1 MTASYRCWAEIDV
14 RSLRRNLQ
22 TIRLMTAQKARVIF
36 VVKADAYGHG
46 LPEVASRLDKDT
58 DLFGVANLVEAL
70 TIRAA
75 GAVSPILIL
84 SPALAEE
91 RQMIVNERFIPTI
104 STVDEAIGY
113 ARCVPAGQQLD
124 VHFAVD
130 TGMGR
135 IGLDE
140 EEAGKAL
147 EAVRQMNAIR
157 VAAISSHLP
166 VADEDREYTV
176 SQLGRFQAWCRRFA
190 CAGAE
195 TTVLNSAGVICF
207 GKECKPGELVR
218 AGLAIYGISP
228 LTEFQHY
235 FHPALSLKTRV
246 SLVRTLEA
254 GRSVSYGRT
263 FITTSRMRVATLSAG
278 YGDGIN
284 RHLSGQETD
293 VLLRGRRCR
302 MLGRVTMDQIMVDAS
317 HLDNVETGEE
327 AVLIGTQGNEE
338 ILASEVAAKAGTIAW
353 EIFTGITKR
362 VTRIY
367 LE

>member
-1 MTASYRCWAEIDV
+1 MTASYRCWAEIDI
-14 RSLRRNLQ
+14 RSLRRNIL
-22 TIRLMTAQKARVIF
+22 TIRSMTAQKARVIF

-46 LPEVASRLDKDT
+46 LPEVALRLDNDI
-58 DLFGVANLVEAL
+58 DLFGVANLVEAQ
-70 TIRAA
+70 TIRATGSLA
-75 GAVSPILIL
+75 PILIL
-84 SPALAEE
+84 SPALSEE
-91 RQMIVNERFIPTI
+91 RQLIVNEKFIPTI
-104 STVDEAIGY
+104 STVEEAIEY
-113 ARCVPAGQQLD
+113 ARCVPAGERLD

-147 EAVRQMNAIR
+147 EAIRQINAIG
-157 VAAISSHLP
+157 VTAISSHLP
-166 VADEDREYTV
+166 VADEDWDYTA
-176 SQLGRFQAWCRRFA
+176 SQLDRFQAASRRFGY
-190 CAGAE
+190 AGAE
-195 TTVLNSAGVICF
+195 TTVLNSAGAICF
-207 GKECKPGELVR
+207 GKRCEPGELMRV
-218 AGLAIYGISP
+218 GLAIYGISP
-228 LTEFQHY
+228 LSEFQHY

-246 SLVRTLEA
+246 TLVRTLGA

-263 FITTSRMRVATLSAG
+263 FIAGSKMRVATLSAG

-284 RHLSGQETD
+284 RHLSGQESD
-293 VLLRGRRCR
+293 VLIRGRRCR
-302 MLGRVTMDQIMVDAS
+302 MLGRVTMDQIVVDAS

-327 AVLIGTQGNEE
+327 VVLIGRQGNEE

-367 LE
+367 IE

>member
-1 MTASYRCWAEIDV
+1 MTARYRCWAEIDL
-14 RSLRRNLQ
+14 RSLRRNLL
-22 TIRLMTAQKARVIF
+22 TIRSITAQKARVIF

-46 LPEVASRLDKDT
+46 LPEVASRLDNDT
-58 DLFGVANLVEAL
+58 DLFGVANLVEAQ

-75 GAVSPILIL
+75 GAVSPVLIL

-91 RQMIVNERFIPTI
+91 RQMIVNEKFIPTI
-104 STVDEAIGY
+104 STVEEAIGY
-113 ARCVPAGQQLD
+113 ARCVPAGEQLD

-140 EEAGKAL
+140 QEAGKAL
-147 EAVRQMNAIR
+147 EAVRQMDAIR
-157 VAAISSHLP
+157 VTAISSHLP

-176 SQLGRFQAWCRRFA
+176 SQLGRFQALCRRFS
-190 CAGAE
+190 CAE

-228 LTEFQHY
+228 LTEVQQY

-254 GRSVSYGRT
+254 GRSISYGRT
-263 FITTSRMRVATLSAG
+263 FITASRTRVATLSAG